1 MERFASYSGI
11 PGNDARRDFAQG
23 NRMFLSTVPAGPGER
38 RLALTL
44 MLVSI
49 AVFLAAVPFA
59 KRELAVVWAFIPTYE
74 SALVVTDLIT
84 SMLLFGQFYSL
95 RSQRLL
101 VLACGYLFTAGMTV
115 AHALSFPGLFA
126 PGGLIG
132 AGPQSTAWIY
142 MFWHAGFPLFVI
154 AYAFLKDE
162 QGEGGSRALT
172 QETARENAQETTRKT
187 SLKAALETAP
197 RGAIVLCAAL
207 VLALVSG
214 FAALATAGHATLPGL
229 LVPGHF
235 APTYTP
241 AYRVTIGLVWFT
253 SLAAFFVLLRYGE
266 HSTLDMWLRVVLCAW
281 MIDIALAA
289 MLNHS
294 RFDLGFYVGRIYGL
308 LSASFV
314 LVVLL
319 VESGMLYARLA
330 TLTRRDLQERM
341 RVKEL
346 EHLGLLSAGIQAAR
360 EEEQKRIARELHD
373 DLGQRLTAIKI
384 DLTMLEADLQDRSM
398 SPELRAQAQ
407 SMQALIDDTVSSVR
421 RIAAGLRP
429 VALDDLGLVP
439 ALEWLARDFETRYG
453 IPVLLDFPTGE
464 PSFNSAAATAVFRI
478 VQEALTNVARHAHAT
493 QVHVQALLADDEAW
507 RITVADNGRGIAADA
522 PRKDKSFGLLG
533 IRERVR
539 LLNGTAAIDTA
550 PGRGLRLT
558 VELPLAAV
566 SDDSPA

>member
-1 MERFASYSGI
+1 MEQLAGDSGM
-11 PGNDARRDFAQG
+11 PGNDAGRDLAQG

-38 RLALTL
+38 RLARTL
-44 MLVSI
+44 MLVSV

-59 KRELAVVWAFIPTYE
+59 KREWPVIWAFVPTYE

-84 SMLLFGQFYSL
+84 SMLLLGQFYSL

-115 AHALSFPGLFA
+115 AHALTFPGLFA

-142 MFWHAGFPLFVI
+142 VFWHAGFPLFVSV
-154 AYAFLKDE
+154 YALLKDE
-162 QGEGGSRALT
+162 RVEGGPLARIPEIAPRRAIL
-172 QETARENAQETTRKT
+172 
-187 SLKAALETAP
+187 LYAALAL
-197 RGAIVLCAAL
+197 AIAFAL
-207 VLALVSG
+207 
-214 FAALATAGHATLPGL
+214 AALATAGRASLPDL
-229 LVPGHF
+229 LNQGRF
-235 APTYTP
+235 TP
-241 AYRVTIGLVWFT
+241 VYRVTITLVWAT
-253 SLAAFFVLLRYGE
+253 SLAAFLVLLRFGTR
-266 HSTLDMWLRVVLCAW
+266 STLDMWLRVVLCAW

-289 MLNHS
+289 VLNHG

-330 TLTRRDLQERM
+330 ALTRRDLQERM

-346 EHLGLLSAGIQAAR
+346 EHLGLLSASIQAAR

-384 DLTMLEADLQDRSM
+384 DLTMLETDLQDRAM

-407 SMQALIDDTVSSVR
+407 SMQALIDETVTSVR

-439 ALEWLARDFETRYG
+439 ALEWLARNFETRYG
-453 IPVLLDFPTGE
+453 IPVMLDFPSGE
-464 PSFNSAAATAVFRI
+464 PSFNPAAATAVFRI
-478 VQEALTNVARHAHAT
+478 VQEALTNVARHAQAT
-493 QVHVQALLADDEAW
+493 QVHVEAMLVDDAWRVIVADD
-507 RITVADNGRGIAADA
+507 GRGIAADA

-539 LLNGTAAIDTA
+539 LLNGTAVIDTA
-550 PGRGLRLT
+550 PGQGLRLT
-558 VELPLAAV
+558 VDLPLAAV
-566 SDDSPA
+566 GDDSPA

>member
-1 MERFASYSGI
+1 MEQLASYSGM
-11 PGNDARRDFAQG
+11 PGNDAGREFAPG

-44 MLVSI
+44 MLVSV
-49 AVFLAAVPFA
+49 AAFLVAVPFA
-59 KRELAVVWAFIPTYE
+59 KREWPVIWAFIPTYE
-74 SALVVTDLIT
+74 SALVVTDSIT

-101 VLACGYLFTAGMTV
+101 ALACGYLFTAGMTV

-154 AYAFLKDE
+154 AYALLK
-162 QGEGGSRALT
+162 GERIDDGPL
-172 QETARENAQETTRKT
+172 ARM
-187 SLKAALETAP
+187 LEIAP
-197 RGAIVLCAAL
+197 RRAILLCAAI
-207 VLALVSG
+207 VLALVLG
-214 FAALATAGHATLPGL
+214 FAAFATAGRAMLPDL
-229 LVPGHF
+229 LHDGRF
-235 APTYTP
+235 TP
-241 AYRVTIGLVWFT
+241 VYRVAIALVWAT
-253 SLAAFFVLLRYGE
+253 SLAAFLVLLRYGTR
-266 HSTLDMWLRVVLCAW
+266 STLDMWLRVVLCAW

-289 MLNHS
+289 MLNHG

-308 LSASFV
+308 ISASFV

-330 TLTRRDLQERM
+330 ALTRRDLQERM

-384 DLTMLEADLQDRSM
+384 DLTMFEADLQDRAM

-407 SMQALIDDTVSSVR
+407 SMQSLIDETVTSVR

-464 PSFNSAAATAVFRI
+464 PSFNSGASTAVFRI
-478 VQEALTNVARHAHAT
+478 VQEALTNVARHAQAT
-493 QVHVQALLADDEAW
+493 QVHVQATLVDDAW
-507 RITVADNGRGIAADA
+507 RVIVADNGRGIAADA
-522 PRKDKSFGLLG
+522 PRKDTSFGLLG

-539 LLNGTAAIDTA
+539 LLNGTAAIETA
-550 PGRGLRLT
+550 PGQGLRLT
-558 VELPLAAV
+558 VDLPLAAV

>member
-1 MERFASYSGI
+1 MEQFASYSGG
-11 PGNDARRDFAQG
+11 PGNDAGRDFAQG

-49 AVFLAAVPFA
+49 IVFLIAVPFA
-59 KRELAVVWAFIPTYE
+59 KREWPIIWAFVPTYE

-115 AHALSFPGLFA
+115 SHALTFPGLFA

-142 MFWHAGFPLFVI
+142 MFWHTGFPLFVI
-154 AYAFLKDE
+154 AYALLRDE
-162 QGEGGSRALT
+162 RIEDGARLPT
-172 QETARENAQETTRKT
+172 QETSPHR
-187 SLKAALETAP
+187 
-197 RGAIVLCAAL
+197 AIALCAGL
-207 VLALVSG
+207 VLALVCG
-214 FAALATAGHATLPGL
+214 LAALATAGRDALPAL
-229 LVPGHF
+229 LVPAHF
-235 APTYTP
+235 APTYTLT
-241 AYRVTIGLVWFT
+241 YRITIGLVWSTTF
-253 SLAAFFVLLRYGE
+253 AAFFVLLRYGT
-266 HSTLDMWLRVVLCAW
+266 HSKLDMWLRVVLCAW

-289 MLNHS
+289 MLNKS
-294 RFDLGFYVGRIYGL
+294 RFDLGFYVGRVYGL

-330 TLTRRDLQERM
+330 ALTRRDLQERM
-341 RVKEL
+341 RVQEL

-384 DLTMLEADLQDRSM
+384 DLTMLEADLQDRTM

-407 SMQALIDDTVSSVR
+407 SMQSLIDETVTSVR

-439 ALEWLARDFETRYG
+439 ALEWLARDFKTRYG

-464 PSFNSAAATAVFRI
+464 PSFNAAASTAVFRI
-478 VQEALTNVARHAHAT
+478 VQEALTNVARHAQAT
-493 QVHVQALLADDEAW
+493 QVHVEALLVDDAW
-507 RITVADNGRGIAADA
+507 RVTVADNGRGIAADA

-539 LLNGTAAIDTA
+539 LLNGTAAIETS

-558 VELPLAAV
+558 VDLPLADV